1 MVTCTHCGSDNQPN
15 AVYCNNCGVPVHK
28 AQYQRRE
35 FNSGSSVALAVGMM
49 VVGVML
55 MGLGLVVGLFG
66 GQMGMRTDD
75 IIGYVIFVFGVIVFS
90 LSFLLFRR
98 LR

>member
-1 MVTCTHCGSDNQPN
+1 
-15 AVYCNNCGVPVHK
+15 
-28 AQYQRRE
+28 
-35 FNSGSSVALAVGMM
+35 MM